1 MLSLT
6 IYSGL
11 LIPETT
17 VLNQF
22 GFVLFIGVAI
32 DTFIV
37 RTFIVPAAVTAFSL
51 SSCSLSGA
59 WSLFSN
65 RGSEE
70 PEDGKDKIG
79 YLSPAPPDD
88 GEVKSMWRRKDADM
102 NWWPA
107 MVPRVVLSPSGED
120 AALLAGYDN
129 PNDYIMDQL
138 AKSVIDEV
146 RAGSE
151 RTTC

>member
-1 MLSLT
+1 M
-6 IYSGL
+6 
-11 LIPETT
+11 
-17 VLNQF
+17 
-22 GFVLFIGVAI
+22 LFIGVAI

-59 WSLFSN
+59 WSPFSKS
-65 RGSEE
+65 GSDE
-70 PEDGKDKIG
+70 PVDGKDKVA
-79 YLSPAPPDD
+79 YLSSAPSDD
-88 GEVKSMWRRKDADM
+88 GEVKSMWRRKDADV

-138 AKSVIDEV
+138 AESEIDEV

-151 RTTC
+151 RTIF